1 VADQPACTCGQNEEK
16 RIIFPCAGQANTGQI
31 TNLAAVQLTE
41 EGFGSIA
48 CVALLATGAEGL
60 IAGAKHAD
68 EVVVLDGCP
77 MLCAK
82 KIAEAQGV
90 PVGQHLVVTDLGIAK
105 GPSRSYTD
113 DAIETVVSAVWEGR
127 GRIKAKMPPDEKKQE
142 KCGCG
147 SGCGSGCGCGGG
159 C

>member
-1 VADQPACTCGQNEEK
+1 
-16 RIIFPCAGQANTGQI
+16 
-31 TNLAAVQLTE
+31 
-41 EGFGSIA
+41 
-48 CVALLATGAEGL
+48 
-60 IAGAKHAD
+60 
-68 EVVVLDGCP
+68 

-113 DAIETVVSAVWEGR
+113 DDIETVVSAAWEGR
-127 GRIKAKMPPDEKKQE
+127 GRTEAKPAPEEKKPGNG
-142 KCGCG
+142 GC
-147 SGCGSGCGCGGG
+147 GCGCGGG